1 MGHSKEWM
9 PLQLT
14 PRAGWNGSLLEIS
27 PDGHATIFTTSRVLH
42 NRQLSRTEMIRVNPV
57 MGKNQT
63 HVRVTAKDLQ
73 EEEVDL
79 AYDFDDS
86 THKSESSKS
95 ANPLPPILRE
105 SLKQLKLNANFLS
118 SVPKSIMSVHLIK
131 LEKLDLLHNH
141 LAISVPIEIDT
152 LRNLTELN

>member
-1 MGHSKEWM
+1 M
-9 PLQLT
+9 T

-63 HVRVTAKDLQ
+63 HVRVTAEDLQ

-79 AYDFDDS
+79 AYDF

-95 ANPLPPILRE
+95 ANPFASHI
-105 SLKQLKLNANFLS
+105 AG
-118 SVPKSIMSVHLIK
+118 KSQTTQIECQFSIK
-131 LEKLDLLHNH
+131 CSKVNYVCPFDQ
-141 LAISVPIEIDT
+141 T
-152 LRNLTELN
+152 